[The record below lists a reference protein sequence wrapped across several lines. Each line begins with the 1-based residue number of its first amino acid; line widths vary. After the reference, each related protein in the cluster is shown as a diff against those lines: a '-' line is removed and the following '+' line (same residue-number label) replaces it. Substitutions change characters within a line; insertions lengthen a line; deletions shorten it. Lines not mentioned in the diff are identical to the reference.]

1 MTLCPRCSRVNP
13 DQAKF
18 CGACGAPLATQ
29 HTPIRIK
36 TISDTSPN
44 PQGTCFYHPD
54 ILATTICSKCGRAT
68 CSDCSKP
75 YGTLH
80 FCPECHWGLPPSQPS
95 GSGKPT
101 VTPPTQPSQPPTA
114 VATND
119 GVVLLKLSLLSVLMG
134 ILGAFLL
141 FVFVFI
147 EHYGIE
153 LLWEDIPHFL
163 GIKVGVLYAPWVIS
177 MCLIGGL
184 LVGCITRISK
194 VPPLILAQEID
205 HITKT
210 GRMGMVEGIVPMV
223 RGLVGILFGG
233 SIGPEGP
240 LVAGCAAIGTWF
252 AETAKLT
259 KPEVM
264 SCLSCTISGMFGGF
278 LDVPFGWPLI
288 VTEGGLESGKLS
300 WKVLLP
306 TILAGAVGAGLF
318 YVLTG
323 AYFMGTFK
331 VPPVQFNFMFLIYAF
346 PLGLVGALLGILFV
360 YFFNFLKRFSRPREI
375 RHAIELA
382 LLAGLNLGV
391 VASFFPLV
399 LFDGGD
405 LNVLTLAT
413 LIANATAIGAPMLV
427 AYSFMK
433 LSVTVVCLT
442 LGWAGGLFFPAFFIG
457 GSMGLAINLV
467 FPFIPIAICMP
478 CVMVGVVMALAKF
491 PITLTLVIAL
501 AFGLPLTPVVA
512 VAAVTA
518 FIFTYGVHFKFGNEN
533 EEKGA
538 H

>member
-1 MTLCPRCSRVNP
+1 VS
-13 DQAKF
+13 
-18 CGACGAPLATQ
+18 
-29 HTPIRIK
+29 
-36 TISDTSPN
+36 
-44 PQGTCFYHPD
+44 
-54 ILATTICSKCGRAT
+54 
-68 CSDCSKP
+68 
-75 YGTLH
+75 
-80 FCPECHWGLPPSQPS
+80 
-95 GSGKPT
+95 T
-101 VTPPTQPSQPPTA
+101 VSE
-114 VATND
+114 
-119 GVVLLKLSLLSVLMG
+119 GVLLLKLSLLSVLMG
-134 ILGAFLL
+134 ILGAFILYA
-141 FVFVFI
+141 FVVI

-153 LLWEDIPHFL
+153 LLWEIIPNFL
-163 GIKVGVLYAPWVIS
+163 GIKVGILYAPWVIS

-184 LVGCITRISK
+184 LVGSITRISK
-194 VPPLILAQEID
+194 VPPLILAQEME
-205 HITKT
+205 HITKS
-210 GRMGMVEGIVPMV
+210 GRMGMVEGIIPMV

-264 SCLSCTISGMFGGF
+264 ACLSCTISGMFGGF
-278 LDVPFGWPLI
+278 LNVPFGWPLI
-288 VTEGGLESGKLS
+288 VTEGGLESGKLT
-300 WKVLLP
+300 WKMLLP

-323 AYFMGTFK
+323 SYFMGTFK
-331 VPPVQFNFMFLIYAF
+331 VPPVLGFDFMFLIYAV

-360 YFFNFLKRFSRPREI
+360 YFFNLLKRFSRPREI

-405 LNVLTLAT
+405 LNVLTFAT
-413 LIANATAIGAPMLV
+413 LIANAAAIGTPMLV

-433 LSVTVVCLT
+433 LSVTVICLG

-467 FPFIPIAICMP
+467 FPFIPLAICMS
-478 CVMVGVVMALAKF
+478 CVMIGVVMALAKF
-491 PITLTLVIAL
+491 PITFTLVIGL
-501 AFGLPLTPVVA
+501 AFGLSLTPIVA

-518 FIFTYGVHFKFGNEN
+518 YLFTYGVHFKFGNNN
-533 EEKGA
+533 EEKVA
-538 H
+538 ARAS